1 MIPEADHLLA
11 AGVGEK
17 LVPVW
22 LPAIRATCGEFD
34 ITAPKRIAAFLAQ
47 VAHESGGFTRL
58 VESLNYSAEAL
69 MKIWPKR
76 FPALEFAQ
84 KFHRNQEL
92 IANAVYSSRMG
103 NGGPET
109 GDGWKYRGRGL
120 KQLTGK
126 DNYTRCGKALN
137 VDLVGDP
144 DLLLRPGLA
153 ARSAGWFWSANG
165 CAALADADQF
175 ELLTKRINGGLIGLK
190 DRRERYDKVL
200 RSMGL
205 GVGVTA

>member
-1 MIPEADHLLA
+1 MIPQAEHLLA
-11 AGVGEK
+11 AGVSEK
-17 LVPVW
+17 LVPTW
-22 LPAIRATCGEFD
+22 LPPIRAACEEFGVNSD
-34 ITAPKRIAAFLAQ
+34 KRIAAFLAQ

-76 FPALEFAQ
+76 FPTLAFAQ

-126 DNYTRCGKALN
+126 DNYTRCGKALA
-137 VDLVGDP
+137 VDLVSDP

-153 ARSAGWFWSANG
+153 ARSAGWFWASNG
-165 CAALADADQF
+165 CAALADAGEF
-175 ELLTKRINGGLIGLK
+175 EQLTKRINGGLIGLK

-200 RSMGL
+200 KSMGL
-205 GVGVTA
+205 ELATAG